1 VRESPRLPLGAIQP
15 SFPEQQQSERDR
27 LTERLI
33 GPQPVTGSGLPKV
46 QGALLG
52 GPGAAA
58 GTGAQSRDAAPQL
71 RGLWVA
77 QGLGEGV
84 GEKSGG
90 SARDGKDNR
99 ADTDRSVPFVQSY
112 SGRRRALLGDAQS
125 DFACRPNKRTR
136 KVQPTAAAP
145 FLATPDPAPVRAPG
159 CHTFPTGHPPAPRGT
174 YARAGAGRA
183 PGGGVGQR
191 RAGWVQAQ
199 RCGQRPPPAPGSSA
213 GSSSG
218 SSAGSM
224 PGTPRLALPLAA
236 AARAPFLPPRP
247 GACSALAARPARSR
261 IRAGGIPRASQWE
274 GGVEVTLSLLEVFTG
289 QRAVFAR

>member
-1 VRESPRLPLGAIQP
+1 MRESPRLPLGAIQP

-145 FLATPDPAPVRAPG
+145 FLATPDPAPVRTPG
-159 CHTFPTGHPPAPRGT
+159 CHTFPTGHPPAPLLTHGRARG
-174 YARAGAGRA
+174 APPAAASGSAGRA
-183 PGGGVGQR
+183 GCRHSAAGSGRPPR
-191 RAGWVQAQ
+191 RAAA
-199 RCGQRPPPAPGSSA
+199 RAA
-213 GSSSG
+213 
-218 SSAGSM
+218 A
-224 PGTPRLALPLAA
+224 AA
-236 AARAPFLPPRP
+236 AARAACREHRASLCRSRPRHAPRSSRPALGRARPSPPGP
-247 GACSALAARPARSR
+247 PAAGSAL
-261 IRAGGIPRASQWE
+261 GGFRGPLSGR
-274 GGVEVTLSLLEVFTG
+274 GV
-289 QRAVFAR
+289 